1 MITQSSDAMPVAFS
15 VTIYRLLLAAYPQD
29 FREEYGDDMLQVFR
43 DQTLRAYRQN
53 GMFRL
58 WATTLLDW
66 VQSLFEEHL
75 QKETNMS
82 KSTFIRISGWSL
94 VLGAIALS
102 MLYLSAYL
110 DENYPLLHWEDNYGY
125 ISYISGLVVAPFL
138 TAIGLFGLRA
148 RYGETLG
155 NSGRTLLLL
164 GTLIGLGLTVV
175 GIVGEVFG
183 LFGSFSDTSWNLLL
197 SGVNVI
203 IFCLALFGFMA
214 LRSRPLPRWNGLPIL
229 AGIIFPA
236 MVFANV
242 VLNFSF
248 RFSALMDITLII
260 QLVSMIAL
268 GVILQGDVPEQEASM
283 AGA

>member
-1 MITQSSDAMPVAFS
+1 
-15 VTIYRLLLAAYPQD
+15 
-29 FREEYGDDMLQVFR
+29 
-43 DQTLRAYRQN
+43 
-53 GMFRL
+53 
-58 WATTLLDW
+58 
-66 VQSLFEEHL
+66 
-75 QKETNMS
+75 MS

-102 MLYLSAYL
+102 MIYLSAYL

-125 ISYISGLVVAPFL
+125 VSYISGLVVAPFL
-138 TAIGLFGLRA
+138 TAIGLFGLRS
-148 RYGETLG
+148 RYSEALG

-175 GIVGEVFG
+175 GIVGEIFG
-183 LFGSFSDTSWNLLL
+183 LFGRISDTPWNLLL

-203 IFCLALFGFMA
+203 IFCLALFGFMT
-214 LRSRPLPRWNGLPIL
+214 LRSRPLPRWNSLPIL

-242 VLNFSF
+242 VLNIYFS
-248 RFSALMDITLII
+248 FSALVGITLII